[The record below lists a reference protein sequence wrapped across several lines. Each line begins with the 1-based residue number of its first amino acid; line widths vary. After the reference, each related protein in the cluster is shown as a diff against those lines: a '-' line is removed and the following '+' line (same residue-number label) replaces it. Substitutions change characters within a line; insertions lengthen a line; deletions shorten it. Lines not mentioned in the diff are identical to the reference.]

1 MSDST
6 SMDDQTPSPVQDPLD
21 QPDKP
26 SQAEGEDALDTPV
39 EVLPADGKPSKAEG

>member
-1 MSDST
+1 MS
-6 SMDDQTPSPVQDPLD
+6 DQTPSPVEDPLD

-26 SQAEGEDALDTPV
+26 SQAEGEDELDTPV